1 MTPITVERKPDMPK
15 NSKEDLESSREG
27 VSSHVNVTTATCNKK
42 SNVEAYSLRTI
53 PVWINANGRKIKV
66 DAVLDDASNETFMNR
81 EFAGSCSEQLSGG
94 LQMNAFTD
102 RN

>member
-1 MTPITVERKPDMPK
+1 
-15 NSKEDLESSREG
+15 
-27 VSSHVNVTTATCNKK
+27 
-42 SNVEAYSLRTI
+42 
-53 PVWINANGRKIKV
+53 VWINANGRKIKV

-81 EFAGSCSEQLSGG
+81 EFAGSCSEQFSGG